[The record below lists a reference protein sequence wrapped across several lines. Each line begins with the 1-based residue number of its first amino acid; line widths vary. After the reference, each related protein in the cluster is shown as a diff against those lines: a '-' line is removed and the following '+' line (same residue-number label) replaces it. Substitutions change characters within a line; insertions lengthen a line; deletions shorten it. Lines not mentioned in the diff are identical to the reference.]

1 MERIAVNTHQHEP
14 LRKEPPLS
22 SKKEQQAR
30 GMPSMKPP
38 PLPRG
43 CKRDSERRQPH
54 RPLSNREKALGMD
67 SGNGP
72 AHNAKVN
79 RLCTY
84 CGTALEATSGRQRYC
99 GRKCYMAASRD
110 RSAKYQAAYRAKNRE
125 KIAKRNAAYQAKHR
139 KSLTKYQAA
148 YYVANKESIAKR
160 KAAYR
165 AARRARKAT
174 RRRRARGAG
183 QSLPGS
189 APLAPGRVVTTRP
202 HGWTASRRKSGYK
215 RARGHRGSG

>member
-1 MERIAVNTHQHEP
+1 
-14 LRKEPPLS
+14 
-22 SKKEQQAR
+22 
-30 GMPSMKPP
+30 MPTLKPP

-54 RPLSNREKALGMD
+54 RPLSNCEKALGID

-72 AHNAKVN
+72 AHNAEVN

-84 CGTALEATSGRQRYC
+84 CGTALEATNERQRYC

-125 KIAKRNAAYQAKHR
+125 KIAKRNAAYRAKHR
-139 KSLTKYQAA
+139 KRLAKYQAA

-165 AARRARKAT
+165 AARRARKARQ
-174 RRRRARGAG
+174 RRSARGAG

-189 APLAPGRVVTTRP
+189 APLAPGRVVTTCP
-202 HGWTASRRKSGYK
+202 VC
-215 RARGHRGSG
+215 